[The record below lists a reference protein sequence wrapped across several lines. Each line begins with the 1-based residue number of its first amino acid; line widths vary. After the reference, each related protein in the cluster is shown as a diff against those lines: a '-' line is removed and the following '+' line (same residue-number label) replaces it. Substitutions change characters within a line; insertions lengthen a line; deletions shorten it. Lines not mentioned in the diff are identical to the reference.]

1 MRARSVAARGVWIA
15 VAVMIAVY
23 GASAGDATAQ
33 DASRRALALDLA
45 RLLVEDPARRS
56 IEDQVGAGMMQAMG
70 STLEG
75 RLNRRLLEIEWQTL
89 AGIVRRFLVDALP
102 VQRTEEL
109 AAEVYARHFDEQ
121 ELQDLLAFQR
131 SPVGRKAWRL
141 NPVIARDTAQAVD
154 LEMRRSPAARRM
166 LDDLRRA
173 FPVLGPLES
182 P

>member
-1 MRARSVAARGVWIA
+1 MTARAWLVVAVVVSCAVAAGEA
-15 VAVMIAVY
+15 
-23 GASAGDATAQ
+23 GAQGDT
-33 DASRRALALDLA
+33 RLALARDLA

-75 RLNRRLLEIEWQTL
+75 RLNRRLLEIEWQAL
-89 AGIVRRFLVDALP
+89 AGIVRRFIAEALP
-102 VQRTEEL
+102 PQVTEEL
-109 AAEVYARHFDEQ
+109 AAEVYARHFDER
-121 ELQDLLAFQR
+121 ELDQLLAFQR

-141 NPVIARDTAQAVD
+141 SPVIARDTAEAVD
-154 LEMRRSPAARRM
+154 REMRRSPAAPRM
-166 LDDLRRA
+166 LEELRRA

>member
-1 MRARSVAARGVWIA
+1 MTARAWLAVLIVVACAIAAADARA
-15 VAVMIAVY
+15 Q
-23 GASAGDATAQ
+23 GDT
-33 DASRRALALDLA
+33 RRVLARDLA
-45 RLLVEDPARRS
+45 RLLIEDPARRG
-56 IEDQVGAGMMQAMG
+56 IEEQVGAGMMQAMA
-70 STLEG
+70 STLEE
-75 RLNRRLLEIEWQTL
+75 RLNRRLLEVEWQTL
-89 AGIVRRFLVDALP
+89 AGIVRRFLAEALP
-102 VQRTEEL
+102 TQVTEDL

-154 LEMRRSPAARRM
+154 REMRRSPAARRM